1 MVWIV
6 PVLCRSCGV
15 LNGVILSRD
24 ADQQIAQ
31 AKQLDVLCVEDIP
44 AGSLVAFGQKNEAGV
59 NVVRHIGIARKM
71 VTLSIHWGTCAFI
84 AVSEF
89 ADLQRVLCERLL
101 GAYTIDL
108 NLPRCS

>member
-1 MVWIV
+1 MSTNGVDCSGFVSLVW
-6 PVLCRSCGV
+6 R

-59 NVVRHIGIARKM
+59 NVVRHIGIALEM
-71 VTLSIHWGTCAFI
+71 VTLFIHWGTCAFNRCLRI
-84 AVSEF
+84 RRSTARTLQSVSW
-89 ADLQRVLCERLL
+89 VLTRL
-101 GAYTIDL
+101 T
-108 NLPRCS
+108 